1 MSTRQGYKCLLL
13 SYFLLKNQEKSA
25 TMVDGKYCEKT

>member
-1 MSTRQGYKCLLL
+1 MSTRQGDKCPFL

-25 TMVDGKYCEKT
+25 TMVVGKIL